1 MTELGAT
8 VLNSLKFISVYGG
21 QGPHVGQIQT
31 SPPELPL
38 SESMTVGTSF
48 AFSVEWK

>member
-8 VLNSLKFISVYGG
+8 VQNPLRFIPVYGG
-21 QGPHVGQIQT
+21 PGPHVGQTQT

-38 SESMTVGTSF
+38 SESMPLGTLF